1 MISIVTE
8 RGYMNMLTVTF
19 IISIIALVIS
29 ILAYR
34 RTGGAK
40 ELKKTVDSLS
50 STMESLKDRAGEELK
65 ERVEHL
71 TSVTES
77 LRGKTADVIDRL
89 EKAVRKEPEQ
99 KPPAE
104 KPPEEKPSRP
114 ERPKATED

>member
-1 MISIVTE
+1 MATMS
-8 RGYMNMLTVTF
+8 F
-19 IISIIALVIS
+19 IISIIALIIS
-29 ILAYR
+29 ALAYR

-50 STMESLKDRAGEELK
+50 SSMESFKDRAGEELK

-77 LRGKTADVIDRL
+77 LREKTAGVIDRL

-99 KPPAE
+99 KPPPE
-104 KPPEEKPSRP
+104 TPSEEKPSRP
-114 ERPKATED
+114 KRPKATED